1 MRRLGLWLGLVVFLA
16 IGALVVTAVAA
27 KVVIDN
33 QQAQARGVS
42 LMSCDASVGPTQPG
56 QGDRGKVDASKLDDE
71 QRGIVALII
80 SIGKQRTLAPRAWQ
94 VAIQAGM
101 TESGLHNLTYGD
113 RDSQGIFQMR
123 PSMNWGS
130 VAEVTNPTY
139 AVNKFYDVL
148 LAVRGWENKRPG
160 DAAQAV
166 ERSGFP
172 DRYHKWE
179 PMAATLV
186 ESVGQVVDVVAC
198 GTGMGALLPPSQ
210 AAAKAISFALGEQ
223 GKPYVWGATGPNS
236 YDCSGLML
244 RAYESAGIILPRTS
258 REQYHAGAMLPV
270 REAQPG
276 DLLFL
281 STDPSDPT
289 AIHHVMMYLGN
300 DKVVEAQ
307 QTGVP
312 VHTRAFSFGE
322 RQLVPQA
329 VRPGV

>member
-1 MRRLGLWLGLVVFLA
+1 MRRLGLWLGLIVFVA

-27 KVVIDN
+27 KVVLDN
-33 QQAQARGVS
+33 QQAQAGGVS

-56 QGDRGKVDASKLDDE
+56 QGDRGAADASKLNDE

-80 SIGKQRTLAPRAWQ
+80 SIGKQRSLAPRAWQ

-101 TESGLHNLTYGD
+101 TESGLRNLTYGD

-123 PSMNWGS
+123 PSMGWGS

-139 AVNKFYDVL
+139 AINKFYDVL
-148 LAVRGWENKRPG
+148 VAVPDWENKRPG
-160 DAAQAV
+160 EAAQAV

-172 DRYHKWE
+172 LAYHKWE

-186 ESVGQVVDVVAC
+186 EKVGQVTDVVGC
-198 GTGMGALLPPSQ
+198 GTGLGNLLPPSQ
-210 AAAKAISFALGEQ
+210 AAAQAIKFALGEQ
-223 GKPYVWGATGPNS
+223 GKPYLWGATGPNS

-258 REQYHAGAMLPV
+258 REQYHAGAWLPV

-281 STDPSDPT
+281 ATDPSDPT
-289 AIHHVMMYLGN
+289 SIHHVMMYLG
-300 DKVVEAQ
+300 DGKIVEAQ
-307 QTGVP
+307 QDGVP
-312 VHTRAFSFGE
+312 VHIRDFSFDE
-322 RQLVPQA
+322 HEVVPQA

>member
-1 MRRLGLWLGLVVFLA
+1 MRRLGLWFALIAVVVV
-16 IGALVVTAVAA
+16 GALVVTAVAA
-27 KVVIDN
+27 KVVLDN

-42 LMSCDASVGPTQPG
+42 LTSCDASVGPTQPG
-56 QGDRGKVDASKLDDE
+56 QGDRGKADASKLDQE

-80 SIGKQRTLAPRAWQ
+80 SIGKQRSLAPRAWQ

-113 RDSQGIFQMR
+113 RDSLGIFQMR
-123 PSMNWGS
+123 PSMNWGT
-130 VAEVTNPTY
+130 VAQVTDPPY
-139 AVNKFYDVL
+139 EVNKFYDVL
-148 LAVRGWENKRPG
+148 LAVPGWENMIPG

-179 PMAATLV
+179 PMAAELV
-186 ESVGQVVDVVAC
+186 QNVGQVADVVGC
-198 GTGMGALLPPSQ
+198 GTGLGPLLPPSQ
-210 AAAKAISFALGEQ
+210 AAAQAIKFALGEQ
-223 GKPYVWGATGPNS
+223 GKPYVWGATGPDA

-244 RAYESAGIILPRTS
+244 RAYGSAGVLLPRVA
-258 REQYHAGAMLPV
+258 RDQYHAGALLPV

-276 DLLFL
+276 DLIFL
-281 STDPSDPT
+281 STDPADPDS
-289 AIHHVMMYLGN
+289 IHHVMMYLG
-300 DKVVEAQ
+300 DGKVVEAQ

-312 VHTRAFSFGE
+312 VHTRKFSFDE
-322 RQLVPQA
+322 REVVPQA

>member
-1 MRRLGLWLGLVVFLA
+1 MRRLGLWLGLVVFVA

-56 QGDRGKVDASKLDDE
+56 QGDRGTVDASKLDDE
-71 QRGIVALII
+71 QRGIVSVII
-80 SIGKQRTLAPRAWQ
+80 SVGKQRSLAPRAWQ

-113 RDSQGIFQMR
+113 RDSLGIFQMR
-123 PSMNWGS
+123 PSMGWGT
-130 VAEVTNPTY
+130 VAQVTDPTY
-139 AVNKFYDVL
+139 EVNKFYDVL
-148 LAVRGWENKRPG
+148 QGVPDWENKRPG

-186 ESVGQVVDVVAC
+186 ENVGQVVDVVAC

-223 GKPYVWGATGPNS
+223 GKPYVWGATGPDS

-244 RAYESAGIILPRTS
+244 RAYESAGIILPRVS
-258 REQYHAGAMLPV
+258 QDQYHAGALLPV

-281 STDPSDPT
+281 ATDPSDP
-289 AIHHVMMYLGN
+289 ASIHHVMMYLGDN
-300 DKVVEAQ
+300 KVVEAQ

-312 VHTRAFSFGE
+312 VHTRAFSFDE
-322 RQLVPQA
+322 RELVPQA

>member
-1 MRRLGLWLGLVVFLA
+1 MRRLGLWLGLIVFVA

-56 QGDRGKVDASKLDDE
+56 QGDRGTVDASKLDEE

-80 SIGKQRTLAPRAWQ
+80 SIGKQRSLAPRAWQ

-101 TESGLHNLTYGD
+101 TESGLHNLTFGD
-113 RDSQGIFQMR
+113 RDSLGVFQMR
-123 PSMNWGS
+123 PSMGWGT
-130 VAEVTNPTY
+130 VAQVTDPTY
-139 AVNKFYDVL
+139 EVNKFYDVL
-148 LAVRGWENKRPG
+148 LGVPDWENKRPG

-186 ESVGQVVDVVAC
+186 ENVGQVVDVVAC

-210 AAAKAISFALGEQ
+210 AAGQAIKFALGEQ

-244 RAYESAGIILPRTS
+244 RAYESAGIILPRVS
-258 REQYHAGAMLPV
+258 QDQYHAGALLPV

-281 STDPSDPT
+281 ATDPSDPT
-289 AIHHVMMYLGN
+289 SIHHVMMYLGDN
-300 DKVVEAQ
+300 KIVEAQ

-312 VHTRAFSFGE
+312 VHTRAFSFDE
-322 RQLVPQA
+322 RELVPQA

>member
-1 MRRLGLWLGLVVFLA
+1 VRRLGLWLGLVVFVA

-33 QQAQARGVS
+33 RQAQARGVS

-56 QGDRGKVDASKLDDE
+56 QGDRGTVDASKLDEE

-80 SIGKQRTLAPRAWQ
+80 SIGKQRSLAPRAWQ

-113 RDSQGIFQMR
+113 RDSLGVFQMR
-123 PSMNWGS
+123 PSMGWGT
-130 VAEVTNPTY
+130 VAQVTDPTY
-139 AVNKFYDVL
+139 EVNKFYDVL
-148 LAVRGWENKRPG
+148 LGVPDWENKRPG

-186 ESVGQVVDVVAC
+186 ENVGQVVDVVAC

-210 AAAKAISFALGEQ
+210 AAAQAISFALGEQ

-244 RAYESAGIILPRTS
+244 RAYESAGVILPRVS
-258 REQYHAGAMLPV
+258 RDQYHAGALLPV
-270 REAQPG
+270 RDAQPG

-281 STDPSDPT
+281 ATDPADPSS
-289 AIHHVMMYLGN
+289 IHHVMMYLGDN
-300 DKVVEAQ
+300 KIVEAQ

-312 VHTRAFSFGE
+312 VHTRDFSFDEGE
-322 RQLVPQA
+322 LVPQA

>member
-1 MRRLGLWLGLVVFLA
+1 MRRLGLWLGLVVFVA
-16 IGALVVTAVAA
+16 IGALIVTAVAA

-33 QQAQARGVS
+33 QQAQAHGVS

-56 QGDRGKVDASKLDDE
+56 EGDRGTVDASKLDDE
-71 QRGIVALII
+71 QKGTVALII
-80 SIGKQRTLAPRAWQ
+80 SVGKQRSLAPRAWQ

-123 PSMNWGS
+123 PSMGWGT
-130 VAEVTNPTY
+130 VAQVTDPTY

-148 LAVRGWENKRPG
+148 LGVPDWENKRPG

-186 ESVGQVVDVVAC
+186 ENVGQVVDVVAC
-198 GTGMGALLPPSQ
+198 GTGLGQLLPPSQ
-210 AAAKAISFALGEQ
+210 AAGKAISFALGEQ
-223 GKPYVWGATGPNS
+223 GKPYVWGATGPSS

-244 RAYESAGIILPRTS
+244 RAYESAGIILPRVS
-258 REQYHAGAMLPV
+258 RDQYHAGALLPV

-276 DLLFL
+276 DLIFL
-281 STDPSDPT
+281 ANDPSNPDT
-289 AIHHVMMYLGN
+289 IHHVMMFLG
-300 DKVVEAQ
+300 DGKVVEAQ

-312 VHTRAFSFGE
+312 VHTRAFSFDE
-322 RQLVPQA
+322 AEVVPQA